1 MGQDALAKNE
11 LMGKAMVDLSPNPSP
26 NPNPN
31 PNPNSSPNPNPSPD
45 ANPHPHSF
53 QVDLSDLMRTADF
66 AQEIRTRVEL
76 DTQGYVEL
84 SVSYELEDAY
94 NPLKVRVS
102 FF

>member
-1 MGQDALAKNE
+1 
-11 LMGKAMVDLSPNPSP
+11 
-26 NPNPN
+26 
-31 PNPNSSPNPNPSPD
+31 
-45 ANPHPHSF
+45 
-53 QVDLSDLMRTADF
+53 MRTADF